1 MRIAFFSET
10 FLPKVDGIVTRLR
23 NTISQL
29 RRAGHEVLIFAPE
42 GGITE
47 FEGARVVG
55 LPANPFLLYPE
66 LKLAL
71 PRSSMRRIL
80 EDFQPDIIHAVD
92 PVLLGI
98 AGIYYAAKLG
108 TPLVCSYHTQLPK
121 YLHYY
126 RLGWVEP
133 QVWKLLRLRHN
144 KANLNL
150 CTSSAMV
157 EELKSHGIER
167 VHLWQRGIDTDM
179 YNPWRPAEELAS
191 MRDFLSEGHSD
202 APLLLYVGRLSAE
215 KNIEQ
220 LKPILAGIP
229 GARLA
234 LVGGGPHQEAL
245 VQHFQGTPT
254 FFAGYLSG
262 DKLAQAF
269 SAADLFLLTSKTETL
284 GLVLLEAMAAGCPT
298 IAARAG
304 GIPDI
309 IEDGVSGFLFD
320 HEQEAIA
327 HAQTLLADPALRAR
341 TRDFARAEAERWG
354 WAAATRQLER
364 YYDLAAR
371 NRRDAEAAKLNRH
384 EPNRPFKQLA
394 ERTTVGVIRRV
405 LR

>member
-1 MRIAFFSET
+1 
-10 FLPKVDGIVTRLR
+10 
-23 NTISQL
+23 
-29 RRAGHEVLIFAPE
+29 
-42 GGITE
+42 
-47 FEGARVVG
+47 
-55 LPANPFLLYPE
+55 
-66 LKLAL
+66 
-71 PRSSMRRIL
+71 
-80 EDFQPDIIHAVD
+80 
-92 PVLLGI
+92 
-98 AGIYYAAKLG
+98 
-108 TPLVCSYHTQLPK
+108 
-121 YLHYY
+121 
-126 RLGWVEP
+126 
-133 QVWKLLRLRHN
+133 
-144 KANLNL
+144 
-150 CTSSAMV
+150 
-157 EELKSHGIER
+157 
-167 VHLWQRGIDTDM
+167 
-179 YNPWRPAEELAS
+179 